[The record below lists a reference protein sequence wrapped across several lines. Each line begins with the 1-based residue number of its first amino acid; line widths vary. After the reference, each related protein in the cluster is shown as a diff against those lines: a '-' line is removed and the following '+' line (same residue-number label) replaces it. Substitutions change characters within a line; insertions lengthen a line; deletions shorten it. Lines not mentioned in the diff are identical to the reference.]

1 MEPLGPSGIQRRMAE
16 IRQKLV
22 DAGLVEAGS
31 DASSD
36 FPGTLTGAIGKG
48 GSFAPMDP
56 FGPGANVSGAT
67 QFRPLI
73 ESAAQQAGV
82 DPMLFDALVASE
94 SAYDPKARSRAGAL
108 GLSQLMPDTAR
119 GLGVSNPFDP
129 MQNLR
134 GGAQYLSQMLSRFGG
149 DPRLALAAYNAGPG
163 AVEKFGGVPPY
174 SETQTYVNR
183 VMSLFEARKG
193 S

>member
-1 MEPLGPSGIQRRMAE
+1 MEPLGPAGIQRRMAE
-16 IRQKLV
+16 IRQKLA

-31 DASSD
+31 DGSSD
-36 FPGTLTGAIGKG
+36 FPGTLTGAIGQ
-48 GSFAPMDP
+48 GSGFAPMNP
-56 FGPGANVSGAT
+56 FGPGATVNGAS
-67 QFRPLI
+67 QLRPLI

-82 DPMLFDALVASE
+82 DPRLFDALVASE
-94 SAYDPKARSRAGAL
+94 SAYDPNARSRAGAL
-108 GLSQLMPDTAR
+108 GLSQLMPDTAKS
-119 GLGVSNPFDP
+119 LGVANPFDP

-163 AVEKFGGVPPY
+163 AVEKFGGIPPY